1 MFLSLSEI
9 NLFINLDVVSWQW
22 RKDDQVRVILFG
34 FGFLYI
40 LSDTE
45 KMALSLL
52 LFLKSQNQLLVVKS
66 SSVILNVESYFFS
79 DQIPFKNFMQ
89 NFQGMGQKWVYE
101 GVITTSIADFCS

>member
-1 MFLSLSEI
+1 M
-9 NLFINLDVVSWQW
+9 
-22 RKDDQVRVILFG
+22 ILFG

-52 LFLKSQNQLLVVKS
+52 LFLKSQNQLLVILRVKS
-66 SSVILNVESYFFS
+66 SSVILNAESYFFS
-79 DQIPFKNFMQ
+79 GQIRFKNFVQ

-101 GVITTSIADFCS
+101 GIITTSVADFCS